1 MYRAHQGTMTRKHL
15 SRDQK
20 CERVTANPQG
30 RARIPAGVERRR
42 EEIGGTA
49 GWCHSRAGCG
59 GFWLLG
65 NWMYS
70 EEDGNDADLTSL
82 FKDCHTV

>member
-1 MYRAHQGTMTRKHL
+1 M
-15 SRDQK
+15 
-20 CERVTANPQG
+20 
-30 RARIPAGVERRR
+30 AGVERRR
-42 EEIGGTA
+42 EETGGTA
-49 GWCHSRAGCG
+49 GLCHSRAGSG